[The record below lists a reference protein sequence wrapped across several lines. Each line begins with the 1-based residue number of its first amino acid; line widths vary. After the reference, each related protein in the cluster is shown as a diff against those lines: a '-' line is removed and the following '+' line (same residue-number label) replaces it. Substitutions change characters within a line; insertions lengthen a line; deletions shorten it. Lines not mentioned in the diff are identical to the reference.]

1 MIKAYYKVSKFN
13 KGGRRICKG
22 RKILSRSFVFPFM
35 KYLYLR
41 MGGTSYAIND
51 VTNIPRN
58 IYHDNSRFEIVPSH
72 GDNQTNLSRS
82 YVWGAYSQEISPINS
97 QWGIVV
103 GTGITA
109 VHVLDYKLEYQISGG
124 TGTNQLVYEGTFLP
138 LDVTTS
144 SPTVSFNMERMFI
157 NSTASPIVVREIG
170 LYPISTYTY
179 CFIRDVLLSAV
190 TVNGGEYLKVTY
202 TIQTT
207 I

>member
-1 MIKAYYKVSKFN
+1 MIKAYYKISKFN
-13 KGGRRICKG
+13 KNGRRVCKG
-22 RKILSRSFVFPFM
+22 RKTLSRSFVFPFM

-41 MGGTSYAIND
+41 MGGTTYSIND
-51 VTNIPRN
+51 ITNTLRSVS
-58 IYHDNSRFEIVPSH
+58 HESSRFEVVPAH
-72 GDNQTNLSRS
+72 GSDQTNLAKD
-82 YVWGAYSQEISPINS
+82 YAWEQYATEISPINS

-109 VHVLDYKLEYQISGG
+109 VQVTNYKLESQISGG

-138 LDVTTS
+138 VDVTTS
-144 SPTVSFNMERMFI
+144 SPTVSFNIERMFI

-170 LYPISTYTY
+170 LYPVYYYTF
-179 CFIRDVLLSAV
+179 CFIRDVLLSTV
-190 TVNGGEYLKVTY
+190 TVNSGEYLKVTY